1 MLKIGLKLK
10 NAGISI
16 LALPASD
23 ICMMGRSD
31 DGSKRRGVCPVDK
44 LFDMGVTAAFATNNI
59 QNLFTFTGDGDVLK
73 IGTLLCQL
81 LQLTSEN
88 GAFQCIEMATKI
100 AAKALGVQHFIGI
113 NQPADLVILG
123 SGIKDPR
130 SGIKGSSSTPIKV
143 SALQNDKHIKSNV
156 EISSEKV
163 SEEFLDPSIPD
174 ISSQINTLNHP
185 HSHPMSSS
193 SFSSSSPSSSSSSSS
208 PSSSSSLPLSIL
220 PSALLPSAL
229 KLLAAPPVD
238 RIVIKRGRVVSRTV
252 VQRAIF
258 R

>member
-1 MLKIGLKLK
+1 MLKTGLKLK
-10 NAGISI
+10 EAGISI

-31 DGSKRRGVCPVDK
+31 DGNKRRGVCPVDK
-44 LFDMGVTAAFATNNI
+44 LLEMGVTAAFATNNI

-73 IGTLLCQL
+73 VGTLLCQL

-100 AAKALGVQHFIGI
+100 AAQALGVQHFLVL
-113 NQPADLVILG
+113 NQSADLVILG
-123 SGIKDPR
+123 SGIKSP
-130 SGIKGSSSTPIKV
+130 GSAPV
-143 SALQNDKHIKSNV
+143 ENDSNTSISCDLKSNAK
-156 EISSEKV
+156 ILSDRTSCP
-163 SEEFLDPSIPD
+163 LIPD
-174 ISSQINTLNHP
+174 ISNQLETSNN
-185 HSHPMSSS
+185 
-193 SFSSSSPSSSSSSSS
+193 
-208 PSSSSSLPLSIL
+208 PLSFPTTCSSRLL

-238 RIVIKRGRVVSRTV
+238 RIVIKRGRVVSHTV
-252 VQRAIF
+252 VQRTIF

>member
-1 MLKIGLKLK
+1 MRKTGLNLKK
-10 NAGISI
+10 AGISV

-31 DGSKRRGVCPVDK
+31 DGNKRRGVCPVDK
-44 LFDMGVTAAFATNNI
+44 LLEMGVTAAFATNNI

-100 AAKALGVQHFIGI
+100 AAEALGVQHFLGL
-113 NQPADLVILG
+113 NQSADLVILG
-123 SGIKDPR
+123 SGIKNPGSTPVENDSNTSNNCDFKSNAEILSDGTSYPLIPDT
-130 SGIKGSSSTPIKV
+130 STQLEILNNPISSST
-143 SALQNDKHIKSNV
+143 
-156 EISSEKV
+156 
-163 SEEFLDPSIPD
+163 
-174 ISSQINTLNHP
+174 
-185 HSHPMSSS
+185 SSS
-193 SFSSSSPSSSSSSSS
+193 SR
-208 PSSSSSLPLSIL
+208 LL

-252 VQRAIF
+252 VQRTIF